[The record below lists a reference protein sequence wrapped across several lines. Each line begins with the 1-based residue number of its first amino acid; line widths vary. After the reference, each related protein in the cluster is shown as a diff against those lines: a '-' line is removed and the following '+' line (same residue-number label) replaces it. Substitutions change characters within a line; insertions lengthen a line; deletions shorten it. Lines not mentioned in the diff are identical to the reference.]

1 MKFILLLFFCFF
13 ISSAQTKKIDFFGT
27 EFFVNNACIV
37 KESSIKYNKNAM
49 MWMEAPP
56 TMFRGMILSTIRN
69 KLAGKKAKEV
79 STNPIKMSLL
89 KQNWE
94 GKFSQF
100 KKEGND
106 SITNFI
112 QLYGNYKEEER
123 LLILVYK
130 TAKVEQF
137 RLPTYFDFLIK

>member
-1 MKFILLLFFCFF
+1 
-13 ISSAQTKKIDFFGT
+13 
-27 EFFVNNACIV
+27 
-37 KESSIKYNKNAM
+37 

-112 QLYGNYKEEER
+112 QLYGNYKDEER

>member
-1 MKFILLLFFCFF
+1 MKFSFLLFFCFI

-27 EFFVNNACIV
+27 EFLVNNACIV
-37 KESSIKYNKNAM
+37 KETSIKYNKNALL
-49 MWMEAPP
+49 WLDAPP
-56 TMFRGMILSTIRN
+56 SMFRGLLLSTIKK
-69 KLAGKKAKEV
+69 KLTGKKMQEL
-79 STNPIKMSLL
+79 STNPIKTILL

-100 KKEGND
+100 KKEDND

-123 LLILVYK
+123 LLIMVYK
-130 TAKVEQF
+130 TAKIEPF
-137 RLPTYFDFLIK
+137 RIPAYFDFLIK